1 MKYFTTYFDKN
12 YLAKGLILI
21 QSLKEVGCIFKIYV
35 LALDNET
42 NDFFRENNLEFQEV
56 EVIDLLELEAFD
68 SRILTAKN
76 DRTLI
81 EYYFTLSPFL
91 PWFLLDKY
99 SIPHI
104 CSLDADIVFYS
115 NPSKYFEWLSE
126 SSIVITPHKF
136 SKENIYKLK
145 YGKFNV
151 SFQIFKNDEIGKK
164 CLANWGQQCLDWC
177 FDYLDSENS
186 RFADQLYLNS
196 WEQEYGNKV
205 SVINDQIGGLAVW
218 NVSDYLIRKKNGHF
232 YSKNENLIFYH
243 FHNFKLLNSKIAING
258 FLQHKLEINEGIKK
272 LYKDYFYRLNSV
284 KKRFGLI
291 QTFGIRQNSS
301 ESVLE
306 KIFIHESITITVLG
320 LCFFV
325 KVQKYPLFIKRV
337 LFKIEKV
344 FL

>member
-42 NDFFRENNLEFQEV
+42 NDFFREHKLEFQEV
-56 EVIDLLELEAFD
+56 EVIDLQELEAFD

-91 PWFLLDKY
+91 PWFVLEKY

-115 NPSKYFEWLSE
+115 NPSKYFDWLNNH
-126 SSIVITPHKF
+126 SIIITPHKF
-136 SKENIYKLK
+136 SSENLDKLI

-164 CLANWGQQCLDWC
+164 CLANWGQQCVDWC
-177 FDYLDSENS
+177 FDHFDTENN
-186 RFADQLYLNS
+186 RFADQLYLNN

-205 SVINDQIGGLAVW
+205 SVIDDKIGGIAVW
-218 NVSDYLIRKKNGHF
+218 NVSNYFIRKKNNHF
-232 YSKNENLIFYH
+232 YSNNDNIIFYH
-243 FHNFKLLNSKIAING
+243 FHNFKLLNSEIAING
-258 FLQHKLEINEGIKK
+258 FLQYNLEIDKGIKE
-272 LYKDYFYRLNSV
+272 LYKDYFLRLKNV
-284 KKRFGLI
+284 QMKFGLI
-291 QTFGIRQNSS
+291 QTFGIRQNSEGS
-301 ESVLE
+301 LLE
-306 KIFIHESITITVLG
+306 KIFIHESITARIFG
-320 LCFFV
+320 LYFFV
-325 KVQKYPLFIKRV
+325 FTNNYPVFVKRV
-337 LFKIEKV
+337 LLKIEKI